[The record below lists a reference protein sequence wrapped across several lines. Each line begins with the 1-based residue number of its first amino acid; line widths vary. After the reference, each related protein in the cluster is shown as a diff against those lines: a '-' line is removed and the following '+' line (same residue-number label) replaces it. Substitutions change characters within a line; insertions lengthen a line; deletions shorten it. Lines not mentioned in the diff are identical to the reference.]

1 MDKVNKQNRLRSFLG
16 SFRKKRAFSLKWS
29 FFLYLPVCA
38 AMSLAGSFGIGVGT
52 NYVQDWYRTK
62 YANTDSESGSV
73 KMEIY
78 LGVEGKAY
86 PIYYRESIF
95 DKKHEN
101 IYFIISNAQVVLIPL
116 WVIFCV
122 GMSGVIFY
130 ERELKKPFGIL
141 MNASKRISENDLN
154 FEIWYYKRNELGQ
167 LCDAFE
173 EMRSALYDSNR
184 EMWRSLEERK
194 RLNSAFSHDLRTP
207 LTVLKGYTDYLEK
220 YVPEGKVSEDKML
233 SVLSSMRGQI
243 SRLEN
248 YTATMNS
255 VQKLEDISPEPCEVS
270 AEELKENLSAAG
282 KIICESFGDKK
293 FSLDFRCEKQTLFV
307 DAGLIVRVYEN
318 LVSNAARYAET
329 KVTAVCTVYEDMIS
343 VSVRDDGKGFSSE
356 ALRQGTKP
364 FFRDE
369 KDSSEHF
376 GLGLYICRVICG
388 KCGGSLNLSNINGG
402 NVTAEFSLK
411 K

>member
-1 MDKVNKQNRLRSFLG
+1 MDKIKKLPLLFGKLG
-16 SFRKKRAFSLKWS
+16 KKRPFSLKWS
-29 FFLYLPVCA
+29 FFLYLPICA
-38 AMSLAGSFGIGVGT
+38 AISFAGAFGIGVAT
-52 NYVQDWYRTK
+52 NYAQEWYRTK
-62 YANTDSESGSV
+62 YAERATEQDASN
-73 KMEIY
+73 MEIRVDY
-78 LGVEGKAY
+78 DGNAY
-86 PIYYRESIF
+86 VYHTEKTVF
-95 DKKHEN
+95 DQKHKN
-101 IYFIISNAQVVLIPL
+101 IYFIISNAQVLLIPL

-122 GMSGVIFY
+122 GMAGVVFY

-141 MNASKRISENDLN
+141 MNASKRISENDLD
-154 FEIWYYKRNELGQ
+154 FEIWCEKRNELGQ
-167 LCDAFE
+167 LCSAFE
-173 EMRSALYDSNR
+173 EMRSALYESNR

-220 YVPEGKVSEDKML
+220 YVPEGKISGDKML
-233 SVLSSMRGQI
+233 SVLSSMSSQI

-255 VQKLEDISPEPCEVS
+255 VQKLEDISPDPCEIDVD
-270 AEELKENLSAAG
+270 ELKENLDSAG
-282 KIICESFGDKK
+282 DIICKNFGDKK
-293 FSLDFRCEKQTLFV
+293 FSLDFRCEKQTVFA

-318 LVSNAARYAET
+318 LVSNAARYAES
-329 KVTAVCTVYEDMIS
+329 KVTAVCTVYDDMLSIS
-343 VSVRDDGKGFSSE
+343 VSDDGKGFSPE

-364 FFRDE
+364 FFRGE

-388 KCGGSLNLSNINGG
+388 KCGGSLKLSNINGG

>member
-1 MDKVNKQNRLRSFLG
+1 MDKIKRLPFLSG
-16 SFRKKRAFSLKWS
+16 KFGKKRSFSLKWS
-29 FFLYLPVCA
+29 FFLYLPICA
-38 AMSLAGSFGIGVGT
+38 AISFAGAFGIGVAT
-52 NYVQDWYRTK
+52 NYVQDWYRTR
-62 YANTDSESGSV
+62 YATADTGLNNS
-73 KMEIY
+73 
-78 LGVEGKAY
+78 GVEVHVDFDGNAY
-86 PIYYRESIF
+86 VYRTEKTIF
-95 DKKHEN
+95 DQKHKN
-101 IYFIISNAQVVLIPL
+101 IYFIISNAQVLLIPL

-122 GMSGVIFY
+122 GMAGVIFY

-141 MNASKRISENDLN
+141 MNASKRISENDLD
-154 FEIWYYKRNELGQ
+154 FEIWCEKRNELGQ
-167 LCDAFE
+167 LCSAFE
-173 EMRSALYDSNR
+173 EMRSALYESNR

-220 YVPEGKVSEDKML
+220 YVPEGKISGDKML
-233 SVLSSMRGQI
+233 SVLSSMSSQI

-255 VQKLEDISPEPCEVS
+255 VQKLEDISPDPCEIDTD
-270 AEELKENLSAAG
+270 ELKENLDSAG
-282 KIICESFGDKK
+282 DIICKNFGDKK
-293 FSLDFRCEKQTLFV
+293 FSLDFRCERQTVFA
-307 DAGLIVRVYEN
+307 DAGLIVQVYEN
-318 LVSNAARYAET
+318 LVSNAARYAES
-329 KVTAVCTVYEDMIS
+329 KVTAVCIVYDDMLSIS
-343 VSVRDDGKGFSSE
+343 VSDDGDGFSPE

-364 FFRDE
+364 FFRGE

-388 KCGGSLNLSNINGG
+388 KCGGKLTLSNINGG

>member
-1 MDKVNKQNRLRSFLG
+1 MDKVNKPKRLRSFLG

-38 AMSLAGSFGIGVGT
+38 AISFSGMFGIGVGT
-52 NYVQDWYRTK
+52 NYLQDWYRSKYTYLDGEDGTK
-62 YANTDSESGSV
+62 L
-73 KMEIY
+73 EIY
-78 LGVEGKAY
+78 IDADGTTHKVRSTKIA
-86 PIYYRESIF
+86 F
-95 DKKHEN
+95 VDQAHQN
-101 IYFIISNAQVVLIPL
+101 IYFLISNAQVVLIPL
-116 WVIFCV
+116 WVLFSIGLCGAV
-122 GMSGVIFY
+122 FY
-130 ERELKKPFGIL
+130 GRELKKPLSIL
-141 MNASKRISENDLN
+141 KKASERISENDLD
-154 FEIWYYKRNELGQ
+154 FEIWYEKKNELGD
-167 LCDAFE
+167 LCADFE
-173 EMRSALYDSNR
+173 KMRSALYESNR

-243 SRLEN
+243 FRLES

-329 KVTAVCTVYEDMIS
+329 KVTAVYTVYEDMIS
-343 VSVRDDGKGFSSE
+343 VSVKDDGKGFSPE

-369 KDSSEHF
+369 NDSSEHF

>member
-1 MDKVNKQNRLRSFLG
+1 MGKIKKPKLLFGRLW
-16 SFRKKRAFSLKWS
+16 KKRAFSLKWS

-38 AMSLAGSFGIGVGT
+38 AMSLAGAFGIGVGT
-52 NYVQDWYRTK
+52 NYVQEWYRTK
-62 YANTDSESGSV
+62 YADTNVERTIT
-73 KMEIY
+73 KMEVH
-78 LGVEGKAY
+78 LGSEGKVY
-86 PIYYRESIF
+86 PIYYRTSIF

-101 IYFIISNAQVVLIPL
+101 IYFVISNAQVILIPL

-122 GMSGVIFY
+122 GMSGVVFY
-130 ERELKKPFGIL
+130 ERELKRPFAIL
-141 MNASKRISENDLN
+141 RRASERISENDLD
-154 FEIWYYKRNELGQ
+154 FEIWYEKKNELGQ
-167 LCDAFE
+167 LCADFE
-173 EMRSALYDSNR
+173 EMRSALYESNR

-220 YVPEGKVSEDKML
+220 YVPEGKVSEEKML

-243 SRLEN
+243 ARLES

-255 VQKLEDISPEPCEVS
+255 VQKLEDIAPDPCEIS

-282 KIICESFGDKK
+282 KIICESFGDVK
-293 FSLDFRCEKQTLFV
+293 FSFDFRCGKQTVFA
-307 DAGLIVRVYEN
+307 DAGLVVQVYEN

-329 KVTAVCTVYEDMIS
+329 KVTAVCTVYDDMLSIS
-343 VSVRDDGKGFSSE
+343 VGDDGKGFSPE
-356 ALRQGTKP
+356 ALRLGTKP
-364 FFRDE
+364 FFRGE

-388 KCGGSLNLSNINGG
+388 KCGGQLTLSNINGG